1 MVRGRQATT
10 CDGYRS
16 SDLFR
21 DKMDVCDREEEKLL
35 VDSDDGEVF
44 EINDFT
50 NATPWERYDQ

>member
-1 MVRGRQATT
+1 
-10 CDGYRS
+10 
-16 SDLFR
+16 
-21 DKMDVCDREEEKLL
+21 MDVCDREEEKLL